1 MHRFRGHL
9 FDLTD
14 ITSGTSNFD
23 LTPKVLLQDD
33 ERRDISRY
41 RRRDII
47 SDMILIMRLIY

>member
-23 LTPKVLLQDD
+23 LTPVLIFFFLKNK
-33 ERRDISRY
+33 I
-41 RRRDII
+41 
-47 SDMILIMRLIY
+47 